1 MEKYKPIKP
10 TKSQIASNAIRDMFF
25 NKHYN
30 GIVPVKDLEVVKHGT
45 QWHRVYGK
53 KPVQQSIKELISDG
67 YINLD
72 SKKENWLWGGDMH
85 NILFEKKH

>member
-45 QWHRVYGK
+45 QWHRAFGK
-53 KPVQQSIKELISDG
+53 KAVQDAVRKLISEK

-72 SKKENWLWGGDMH
+72 AKGDNWLWGGVCHEM
-85 NILFEKKH
+85 LFSEKH

>member
-1 MEKYKPIKP
+1 MDKYVPIKP

-30 GIVPVKDLEVVKHGT
+30 GVVPIKDLDTVKNNY
-45 QWHRVYGK
+45 QWHRIYGK
-53 KPVQQSIKELISDG
+53 KAIQQSIKGLISEG

-72 SKKENWLWGGDMH
+72 AKGDNWLWGGAYH
-85 NILFEKKH
+85 ETLFSEKL